1 MRKYGWPIIL
11 GVIALLIIF
20 GGALVSLYTD
30 WLWFKDLGY
39 SKVFSTNLLTRV
51 QMGLLFGVLF
61 FAFIY
66 SNLWYA
72 RRIAPP
78 PSPAG
83 LEQQLIDRL
92 GSLARRG
99 IGLLIFVGSIVVS
112 AMVGLEAATHWD
124 EWLRYFHSTPF
135 SITDPVFHKDIGF
148 YVFQLPFLNYLYYW
162 LFFALAASTIA
173 AAALHYADE
182 AIEVFGE
189 RLQFA
194 PGVKT
199 HLGILI
205 AAMLFLKAWGYRLS
219 MYSLLSTRDNLFDGA
234 GYTAVHARIPVLW
247 ILLVVAII
255 AGLLVL
261 LNIRRRG
268 ITFAVAGI
276 VLLVGASILV
286 GGAYPAI
293 VQQFSVVPNELEKES
308 PYIKRAIAN
317 TRQAYGLT
325 EIVSRPFEAA
335 TSLTAEQVNTNS
347 ATIENIRL
355 WDQVH
360 LQSVYNQTQTINQ
373 YYHFQDLD
381 VDRYWLTDR
390 ETNQRRY
397 RQVWLSAREL
407 SQELIPE
414 TSKTWVNKHLQYTHG
429 YGFVMSPV
437 NEVTEVGLPHYF
449 VYDIPPKTNVDL
461 PIDRPGVY
469 FGEMTDDYVFVK
481 TNSREFDYLTK
492 GESKT
497 TTYDANAGVGVGG
510 FFRKIMF
517 ALRFSDV
524 NILLNDN
531 IKPESKVLFQR
542 EVDQRVR
549 KLLPFLQFDEDP
561 YLVTVKGRLYWMRD
575 AYTLTDAYPYSKHT
589 QTGAIDFN
597 YIRNSVKVVADTY
610 TGKVDAYIIDKPL
623 KDPIAA
629 TYSKIYPG
637 ILKPI
642 AKMPRELRD
651 HIRYPEN
658 LFQIQTAMYQRYHM
672 NLPTE
677 FYNNSDLW
685 DIPMRAE
692 LTGQSDEGGEPM
704 QPYYII
710 MKLPNGTDEEFI
722 IMNPYIRAGKKNMV
736 AWMCAKCDEP
746 DYGKLVLYQ
755 FPETKNVF
763 GPQQIAARASQN
775 PVISQQ
781 ISLWNQSGSNVSS
794 GNLLV
799 IPIESS
805 LLYVMPVYL
814 VSSSTQIPELKRV
827 IVALGDKVAME
838 PTLNEA
844 LAAVVGAPVARRT
857 PMGARTPTAAPT
869 AARPPAVPGVPP
881 TAAGDDV
888 TRLVNQAASQ
898 LERAEQAQR
907 KGDWAAYG
915 EQVKALNQTIKEL
928 QSRTR

>member
-1 MRKYGWPIIL
+1 MRKYGLPVIL
-11 GVIALLIIF
+11 GIIALIIIF
-20 GGALVSLYTD
+20 GGALVGLYTD

-39 SKVFSTNLLTRV
+39 SKVFSTILLTRIE
-51 QMGLLFGVLF
+51 MGLFFGILF

-78 PSPAG
+78 PSPMG

-99 IGLLIFVGSIVVS
+99 IGLLIFLGSIVVS
-112 AMVGLEAATHWD
+112 GMVGLEAATHWD
-124 EWLRYFHSTPF
+124 EWLRYFNSTPF
-135 SITDPVFHKDIGF
+135 GVADPVFHKDIGF

-194 PGVKT
+194 PKVKT
-199 HLGILI
+199 HLGILL
-205 AAMLFLKAWGYRLS
+205 AAMFFLKAWGYRLS
-219 MYSLLSTRDNLFDGA
+219 AYSLLSTQGNLFDGA
-234 GYTAVHARIPVLW
+234 GYTAIHARIPALA
-247 ILLVVAII
+247 ILMVVAII
-255 AGLLVL
+255 AGILVL
-261 LNIRRRG
+261 LNITRRG

-286 GGAYPAI
+286 GGAYPAM

-308 PYIKRAIAN
+308 PFIKRAIAN

-325 EIVSRPFEAA
+325 EIVARPFEAA
-335 TSLTAEQVNTNS
+335 TSLTAQQVNENS

-355 WDQVH
+355 WDQQH

-390 ETNQRRY
+390 ATNQKRY

-437 NEVTEVGLPHYF
+437 NEVTEVGLPEYF
-449 VYDIPPKTNVDL
+449 VYDIPPKTNVNL
-461 PIDRPGVY
+461 PIDKPGVY
-469 FGEMTDDYVFVK
+469 FGELTDDYVFVK

-497 TTYDANAGVGVGG
+497 TTYEADSGVGVGG
-510 FFRKIMF
+510 FLRKLIF

-542 EVDQRVR
+542 EIDQRVR

-561 YLVTVKGRLYWMRD
+561 YLVTVSGRLFWMRD

-589 QTGAIDFN
+589 QAGSMDFN
-597 YIRNSVKVVADTY
+597 YIRNSVKVVVDAY
-610 TGKVDAYIIDKPL
+610 TGKVDAYIIETPL
-623 KDPIAA
+623 KDPIIR
-629 TYSKIYPG
+629 TYAKIYPG
-637 ILKPI
+637 VFKPI
-642 AKMPRELRD
+642 AKMPTELRD

-658 LFQIQTAMYQRYHM
+658 LFQIQTNMYQRYHM
-672 NLPTE
+672 DLPTE

-692 LTGQSDEGGEPM
+692 LTDQSDSAGEPM
-704 QPYYII
+704 QPYYNI
-710 MKLPNGTDEEFI
+710 MKLPNGTNEEFI

-736 AWMCAKCDEP
+736 AWMCAKCDAQ

-755 FPETKNVF
+755 FPETKNVY
-763 GPQQIAARASQN
+763 GPQQIAARAIQN

-799 IPIESS
+799 IPIETS

-814 VSSSTQIPELKRV
+814 VSTSTQIPELKRV

-844 LAAVVGAPVARRT
+844 LAAVVGAPIEQPRPISAAPVA
-857 PMGARTPTAAPT
+857 GAAPRVKPPVVPGVTPTASA
-869 AARPPAVPGVPP
+869 
-881 TAAGDDV
+881 DEV
-888 TRLVNQAASQ
+888 TRLVNMAASQ
-898 LERAEQAQR
+898 LQKAEQAQR
-907 KGDWAAYG
+907 KGDWAGYG
-915 EQVKALNQTIKEL
+915 EQVRALNQTIKEL
-928 QSRTR
+928 QSKTR

>member
-11 GVIALLIIF
+11 GMIALFILF
-20 GGALVSLYTD
+20 SSALVGLYTD

-39 SKVFSTNLLTRV
+39 SKVFTTNLLTRIEI
-51 QMGLLFGVLF
+51 GLLFGFMF

-78 PSPAG
+78 PSPMG
-83 LEQQLIDRL
+83 LEQRLIDRL

-99 IGLLIFVGSIVVS
+99 IGLLIFLGSIVVS
-112 AMVGLEAATHWD
+112 GMVGLEAATHWD
-124 EWLRYFHSTPF
+124 EWLRYFNSTPF
-135 SITDPVFHKDIGF
+135 GVTDPVFNKDIGF

-194 PGVKT
+194 PKVKT

-205 AAMLFLKAWGYRLS
+205 AAMFFLKAWGYRLS
-219 MYSLLSTRDNLFDGA
+219 AYSLLSTQGNLFDGA
-234 GYTAVHARIPVLW
+234 GFTAIHARIPALS
-247 ILLVVAII
+247 ILMVVAVI

-261 LNIRRRG
+261 LNITRRG
-268 ITFAVAGI
+268 ITPAVVGV

-308 PYIKRAIAN
+308 PFIKRAIAN

-325 EIVSRPFEAA
+325 EIVARPFEAA
-335 TSLTAEQVNTNS
+335 TSLTAQQVNENS

-355 WDQVH
+355 WDQEH

-390 ETNQRRY
+390 ATNQKRY

-437 NEVTEVGLPHYF
+437 NEVTEVGLPEYF

-461 PIDRPGVY
+461 PIDKPGVY
-469 FGEMTDDYVFVK
+469 FGELTDDYVFVK

-497 TTYDANAGVGVGG
+497 TTYEANSGVGVGG
-510 FFRKIMF
+510 FLRKLIF

-542 EVDQRVR
+542 EIDQRVR

-561 YLVTVKGRLYWMRD
+561 YLVTVGGRLFWMRD
-575 AYTLTDAYPYSKHT
+575 AYTLTNAYPYSKHT
-589 QTGAIDFN
+589 QAGTMDFN
-597 YIRNSVKVVADTY
+597 YIRNSVKVVVDAY
-610 TGKVDAYIIDKPL
+610 TGKVDTYIIETPL
-623 KDPIAA
+623 KDPIIR
-629 TYSKIYPG
+629 TYAKIYPG
-637 ILKPI
+637 VFKPI
-642 AKMPRELRD
+642 AKMPTELHD

-658 LFQIQTAMYQRYHM
+658 LFQIQTNMYQRYHM
-672 NLPTE
+672 DLPTE

-692 LTGQSDEGGEPM
+692 LTDQSDSAGEPM
-704 QPYYII
+704 QPYYNI
-710 MKLPNGTDEEFI
+710 MKLPNGTNEEFI

-736 AWMCAKCDEP
+736 AWMCAKCDKQ

-755 FPETKNVF
+755 FPETKNVY
-763 GPQQIAARASQN
+763 GPQQIAARAIQN

-799 IPIESS
+799 IPIETS

-814 VSSSTQIPELKRV
+814 VSTSTQIPELKRV

-844 LAAVVGAPVARRT
+844 LAAVVGAPIEQPRAISTAPVTGTT
-857 PMGARTPTAAPT
+857 PRAK
-869 AARPPAVPGVPP
+869 PPVMPGVTPS
-881 TAAGDDV
+881 ASADEV
-888 TRLVNQAASQ
+888 TRLVNLAASQ
-898 LERAEQAQR
+898 LQKAEQAQR
-907 KGDWAAYG
+907 NGDWAGYG

-928 QSRTR
+928 KSRTR